1 MSINY
6 LLTGDKMF
14 PSLHGVPGK
23 EAKRILAE
31 IEDLKLEPE
40 W

>member
-14 PSLHGVPGK
+14 PSLHRVPGK
-23 EAKRILAE
+23 EAKRILEE